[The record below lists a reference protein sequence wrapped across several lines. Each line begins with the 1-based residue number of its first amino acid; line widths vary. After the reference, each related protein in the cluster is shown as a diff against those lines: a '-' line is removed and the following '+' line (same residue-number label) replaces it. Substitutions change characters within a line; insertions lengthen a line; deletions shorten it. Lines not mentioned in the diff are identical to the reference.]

1 MKNLCPCHSGKTYPD
16 CCQLLHQG
24 TPAPDAEHLMR
35 SRYSAY
41 VLKLPAYL
49 LDTWHADS
57 RPAQLTAKDLGGIK
71 WLKLEVLSHHQSD
84 ATHAEVVFVAT
95 YQSGRQKKTQLKEH
109 SQFINVDGRWL
120 YQGEVVEA

>member
-16 CCQLLHQG
+16 CCQPLHHG
-24 TPAPDAEHLMR
+24 TPAPDAERLMR

-41 VLKLPAYL
+41 VLKLPDYL
-49 LDTWHADS
+49 MSTWHADS
-57 RPAQLTAKDLGGIK
+57 RPAQLTAEDLGGIK

-84 ATHAEVVFVAT
+84 AMHAEVVFVAT
-95 YQSGRQKKTQLKEH
+95 YQSGKQKKTQLKEH
-109 SQFINVDGRWL
+109 SQFIHVDGRWL